1 MKRGQVSVEFI
12 AIFGFIFLMMIPLVL
27 IFFDQSNNV
36 KDAIASNHLRNIAI
50 KIADKAETVY
60 FLGEPSKTTIKAYFP
75 EHIEYINISSRTLI
89 FGLRTSRNNI
99 QQIISVSSVNMTGNI
114 SIKPG
119 IHYIEVTSSGDYAL
133 VRDR

>member
-1 MKRGQVSVEFI
+1 MKKGQASVEFI
-12 AIFGFIFLMMIPLVL
+12 AIFGFIFLMMIPLIL

-60 FLGEPSKTTIKAYFP
+60 FLGEPSKTTIRTYFP
-75 EHIEYINISSRTLI
+75 EHIEYINLTSRTII
-89 FGLRTSRNNI
+89 FGLRTSKNNI
-99 QQIISVSSVNMTGNI
+99 QQIIAVSQVNITGNI

-119 IHYIEVTSSGDYAL
+119 IHHIEISSLGDVAS
-133 VRDR
+133 VKDK